1 MSTSTDIATAPVFG
15 PARFTERVE
24 AELGDPADP
33 GQVFSFGTCA
43 ELDAREEF
51 PADICRM
58 LDELGLPG
66 YYVPAAHG
74 GALRDY
80 TDLLQLIRL
89 LSRRDFTV
97 ALAHAKTYL
106 GAVCVWVGGG
116 AEQASRLGE
125 RVNSGAVVSLALT
138 EREHGSDVLA
148 GELSATRLPD
158 AAGYRLTGE
167 KWLIN
172 NASRA
177 DLVCVLA
184 RTDPAGGPRGFS
196 LLLVDKS
203 VLSEGSHRP
212 LPKVRTHG
220 VRGADISGIAFDNPD
235 VPADIPADALVGAEG
250 AGLEIVLKGFQITR
264 TLCSAMSLGMADH
277 ALRIATEFAAGHR
290 MYQRSL
296 IDLPH
301 ARRTLAEAYADLL
314 VAEAVS
320 LVATRGIHALPGELS
335 VVSAVVKYL
344 VPTTIE
350 RTIAELG
357 QVLGARSLLTE
368 AYADGRFQKL
378 QRDHRIVGIFDG
390 STVVNLNSLINQFAG
405 LARGYRAGTVDRPG
419 LTAAAT
425 IAGPPPEFNRDRL
438 SLVSRN
444 GCSLVQDLPD
454 AVARL
459 AAVAPDEVVA
469 QAVRI
474 REIADELHRDMA
486 AYRPTARDVPSEAFE
501 LARRYALCF
510 AAAACVRLWLDNA
523 DWAAGVE
530 LWSDGMWLRATLDR
544 LLRELVP
551 GRVDG
556 GKSDAVYD
564 RLADELW
571 TRFTDG
577 QLFSLL
583 PCTLAEARRD

>member
-1 MSTSTDIATAPVFG
+1 MSTSTDVPAAPVFG

-24 AELGDPADP
+24 EQLGDPADT
-33 GQVFSFGTCA
+33 GQVFSFATCA

-66 YYVPAAHG
+66 YYVPAVHG

-116 AEQASRLGE
+116 AEQASRLGA
-125 RVNSGAVVSLALT
+125 RVNAGAVVSLALT

-158 AAGYRLTGE
+158 RSGYRLTGE

-203 VLSEGSHRP
+203 VLPAGSHRP

-301 ARRTLAEAYADLL
+301 ARRTLAEAYADVLT
-314 VAEAVS
+314 AEAVS
-320 LVATRGIHALPGELS
+320 LVATRSIHALPSELS

-350 RTIAELG
+350 RTIADLG

-368 AYADGRFQKL
+368 SYADGRFQKL

-405 LARGYRAGTVDRPG
+405 LARGYRSGAVDRPG
-419 LTAAAT
+419 LAAAAT
-425 IAGPPPEFNRDRL
+425 IAGPPPEFDRDRL

-459 AAVAPDEVVA
+459 AAVAPDDVVA

-474 REIADELHRDMA
+474 RDIADQLHRDMA
-486 AYRPTARDVPSEAFE
+486 AYRPTARDVPAEAFE

-523 DWAAGVE
+523 DWAAGVA

-544 LLRELVP
+544 LLRELAP

-556 GKSDAVYD
+556 GEPDAVYD

-583 PCTLAEARRD
+583 PCRLAEARRD